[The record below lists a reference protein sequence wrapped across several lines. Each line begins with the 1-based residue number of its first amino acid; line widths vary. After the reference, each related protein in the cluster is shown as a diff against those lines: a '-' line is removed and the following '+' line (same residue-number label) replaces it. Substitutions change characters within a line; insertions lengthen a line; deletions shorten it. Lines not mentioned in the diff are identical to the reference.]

1 MFNFSLQEIL
11 SYSGSIKVEIKST
24 SSIPDEVS
32 YIEYNMYNDEAFS
45 TFVGPQPCVFSFL
58 AIASIF
64 ESEIA
69 GDPEEK

>member
-11 SYSGSIKVEIKST
+11 SHAGSIKVEIKST

-32 YIEYNMYNDEAFS
+32 YIEYNMYNENPDT
-45 TFVGPQPCVFSFL
+45 TFLGPSPSIFSFL

-64 ESEIA
+64 ESEIS
-69 GDPEEK
+69 GDPSER